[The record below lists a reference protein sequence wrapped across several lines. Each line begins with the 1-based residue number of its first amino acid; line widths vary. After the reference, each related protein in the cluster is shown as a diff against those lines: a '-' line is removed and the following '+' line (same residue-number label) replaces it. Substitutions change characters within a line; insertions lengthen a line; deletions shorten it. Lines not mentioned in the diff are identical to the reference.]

1 MDQSIT
7 MTTDEV
13 ETFTKTVSATKA
25 TSSSTAQYE
34 SSELHSKSGQKI
46 VKRLREDDEPV
57 EEETE
62 LPRSIKRRKSG
73 SATPTNYGTRQQ
85 PLEISSTQSSQ
96 DTIDSDINKE
106 YNGLNLP
113 DTVEDDEAT
122 MVELDGQDAERDVQ
136 SIESDEF
143 QDHLP
148 PPPPGY
154 ETLSEDDLPSNT
166 PTPRATRQKVSHFDT
181 QAILASPSPEKL
193 PRSLD
198 LAQDARDQEKQR
210 SLSPVQLPDSDASIT
225 QSIEEFRRSL
235 PEEDSAQ
242 YGYAQ
247 YPPQPL
253 HVSSSP
259 APSVASSTSTG
270 SGDPDPPLS
279 ADEINEF
286 YAEQNAEGFSN
297 DFISAA
303 LKRTR
308 LRPELTVKVLDAWS
322 RGKPLP
328 NERGIWSKED
338 DVAVESGDG
347 YELAKLEKKHT
358 LDGWGGVTERLVFLE
373 GYRSR

>member
-1 MDQSIT
+1 